1 MTKKKISIIGT
12 SKITSHHITAA
23 RKAGFEI
30 FSIAA
35 TRKNS
40 KFLNPLSKKHNI
52 KNKFFSWK
60 DCVNQSLK
68 IDKNIS
74 FVVTSPTRQNKLILK
89 YILKYNSKVLAE
101 KPVFNNFYEFQNLNK
116 NKKNIFVGYNR
127 IFYENIIYLK
137 TKLKNK
143 KNLNV
148 ICNIPEKNRSS
159 ISSNS
164 CHIFSILYFL
174 FGNIYFLK
182 KTINKNYINVNLN
195 SKSAEINIFFNFLA
209 SEKFSIKIYDKKTI
223 YELKPIEI
231 LKIYKGMKIIN
242 IKNQNFY
249 KPIRIDKVEQNFIK
263 IKPGFLGQYL
273 AFAKFINGKNI
284 LNNIQFAKN
293 IQKLINSIL
302 K

>member
-1 MTKKKISIIGT
+1 MIKKKISIIGT
-12 SKITSHHITAA
+12 SRITSHHIVAA
-23 RKAGFEI
+23 RKAGFQI
-30 FSIAA
+30 FSISA

-40 KFLNPLSKKHNI
+40 KFLDSLSKKHNI

-68 IDKNIS
+68 NDKNTA

-89 YILKYNSKVLAE
+89 YILKYNSKILVE
-101 KPVFNNFYEFQNLNK
+101 KPVFSNFYEFQNLNT

-127 IFYENIIYLK
+127 IFYENIIFLK
-137 TKLKNK
+137 KKLNNK

-148 ICNIPEKNRSS
+148 ICDIPEKNRSV
-159 ISSNS
+159 ISTNS

-174 FGNIYFLK
+174 FNDVKFK
-182 KTINKNYINVNLN
+182 NKTVNKNYINIILN
-195 SKSAEINIFFNFLA
+195 SKSAEINIFFNFQA
-209 SEKFSIKIYDKKTI
+209 SENFCIKIYDKKTV

-242 IKNQNFY
+242 VKNLNFY
-249 KPIRIDKVEQNFIK
+249 KPIKINKVEQSSIK

-273 AFAKFINGKNI
+273 EFAKFINNSKI
-284 LNNIQFAKN
+284 LNNIQFAEN
-293 IQKLINSIL
+293 IQKLINKIMN
-302 K
+302 

>member
-1 MTKKKISIIGT
+1 MIKKKISIIGT
-12 SKITSHHITAA
+12 SRITSHHIVAA
-23 RKAGFEI
+23 RKAGFQI

-35 TRKNS
+35 TRKSS
-40 KFLNPLSKKHNI
+40 KFLDSLSKKHKI

-68 IDKNIS
+68 NDKNTA

-89 YILKYNSKVLAE
+89 YILKYNSKILVE
-101 KPVFNNFYEFQNLNK
+101 KPVFSNFYEFQNLNK

-137 TKLKNK
+137 KKLNNK
-143 KNLNV
+143 RNLNV
-148 ICNIPEKNRSS
+148 ICDIPEKNRSV

-174 FGNIYFLK
+174 FDDVKFKK
-182 KTINKNYINVNLN
+182 KTVNKNYINVSLN
-195 SKSAEINIFFNFLA
+195 SKSAEINIFFNFQA
-209 SEKFSIKIYDKKTI
+209 SENFCIKIYDKKTV
-223 YELKPIEI
+223 YELKPIEM

-242 IKNQNFY
+242 VKNQNFY
-249 KPIRIDKVEQNFIK
+249 KPVKINKVEQSSIK

-273 AFAKFINGKNI
+273 AFAKFINNSKV

-293 IQKLINSIL
+293 IQKLVNRIL
-302 K
+302 N